1 MKLAEAEVAMEENA
15 AYGLGAEDQL
25 QVEQVTIETNHG
37 AEKWTR
43 TAAEQVTE
51 SELRNGY
58 RPQICIYKSFN
69 YCAELIFSSPPKLQN
84 VPTPTHPH
92 WI

>member
-15 AYGLGAEDQL
+15 AYGLGAENQL

-58 RPQICIYKSFN
+58 RPQHCIYKSYN
-69 YCAELIFSSPPKLQN
+69 YCIYQSSACGPPKLQN
-84 VPTPTHPH
+84 VPTPL
-92 WI
+92 